1 MKLCGHMDT
10 LILEKVNTMD
20 ELTKPELYETL
31 SVDSNANADA
41 DERDNAQEEP
51 VEPFTLEEMMQLIS
65 MNATHDPVLAEY
77 WGDDSDDDLIA
88 NP

>member
-10 LILEKVNTMD
+10 LTLEKVNTMD

-41 DERDNAQEEP
+41 HEPDNAQEEP
-51 VEPFTLEEMMQLIS
+51 VEPFTLEEMMQLTS
-65 MNATHDPVLAEY
+65 MNAIHDPVLAEY

-88 NP
+88 NS